1 MMTNLKLARYTQEI
15 VRLDAIIGAPG
26 SNPGVIAFVAE
37 KLRAARSAL
46 KKQDED
52 TAWFNLYGA
61 ATFCQSNRVQP
72 EKALLAVSRINR
84 LLA

>member
-1 MMTNLKLARYTQEI
+1 MTNLKLARYTQEI
-15 VRLDAIIGAPG
+15 ARLDAIVGESA

-37 KLRAARSAL
+37 KLRAAKSAL

-61 ATFCQSNRVQP
+61 AKFCQTNRVQP
-72 EKALLAVSRINR
+72 DKAQLAVSRINR

>member
-15 VRLDAIIGAPG
+15 ARLDAIVGASC
-26 SNPGVIAFVAE
+26 SNPGVVAFVGE
-37 KLRAARSAL
+37 KLRAAKSAL

-52 TAWFNLYGA
+52 TAWLNLYGA
-61 ATFCQSNRVQP
+61 ATFWQSNRVQP